1 MSYENSANHPVVT
14 MVADKPLSIR
24 AVLTHELK
32 SKGIKMDKI
41 TIIRDDEPEYIVFLD
56 EEKNLRWILGN
67 AVPDADCQKV
77 MMELRHL
84 ALTPVNYL
92 DKEHYNSWVKIL
104 AHVISLI
111 SKNQSEAA
119 REIMRR
125 ASEFLSSRA
134 REKARVWVVESSMV
148 ASAIVMSICLVS
160 FLSHHS
166 ISILLLLT
174 SMGFGVVGTQFSI
187 LARLNDITVD
197 PAAGKRVYW
206 KDAIIRIMT
215 GMFAAV
221 ILYVALKSQA
231 LFGFIDLASLDKLMQ
246 QEVSNFAKEGKM
258 RDYTNELLRDKGFW
272 VIALMS
278 TLAGFSE
285 RFVPGFLGK
294 LEERSLNEL
303 ESQVKPASQ
312 PLSDISVS
320 G

>member
-1 MSYENSANHPVVT
+1 MSYESINNHPVVT

-32 SKGIKMDKI
+32 AKGIKLDKI

-104 AHVISLI
+104 AHVISLV

-148 ASAIVMSICLVS
+148 ASAIVISICLVS

-187 LARLNDITVD
+187 LARLNDIAID

-215 GMFAAV
+215 GMFAAI

-231 LFGFIDLASLDKLMQ
+231 LFGFINLESLDELMKN
-246 QEVSNFAKEGKM
+246 EVSDVN
-258 RDYTNELLRDKGFW
+258 YTNALLREKGFW

-285 RFVPGFLGK
+285 RFVPGFLSK

-303 ESQVKPASQ
+303 ESHVKSASQ
-312 PLSDISVS
+312 SFGDEGVLR
-320 G
+320 

>member
-1 MSYENSANHPVVT
+1 MSYESINTHPVVT

-32 SKGIKMDKI
+32 SKGIKLDKI

-67 AVPDADCQKV
+67 AVPDTDCQKV

-166 ISILLLLT
+166 ISI
-174 SMGFGVVGTQFSI
+174 
-187 LARLNDITVD
+187 
-197 PAAGKRVYW
+197 
-206 KDAIIRIMT
+206 
-215 GMFAAV
+215 FAT
-221 ILYVALKSQA
+221 I
-231 LFGFIDLASLDKLMQ
+231 
-246 QEVSNFAKEGKM
+246 
-258 RDYTNELLRDKGFW
+258 
-272 VIALMS
+272 
-278 TLAGFSE
+278 
-285 RFVPGFLGK
+285 
-294 LEERSLNEL
+294 
-303 ESQVKPASQ
+303 
-312 PLSDISVS
+312 
-320 G
+320 